1 MRRGLVWVLLLAICL
16 LSGCSAFQKEAKVK
30 PPVAEEEVEE
40 EERVPTEEDA
50 LDRVLKLMK
59 EEVRI
64 YDVLEHQEVFQA
76 KISEAMAG
84 KSLEG
89 LDAVVGEIVQ
99 KEMDLYMEKRAKIL
113 LEEENSL
120 YTEDDIKWILE
131 RVSTE
136 ELYRFIVLYET
147 AYFKQNK

>member
-1 MRRGLVWVLLLAICL
+1 MHRGLVCFILLGTLL
-16 LSGCSAFQKEAKVK
+16 LSGCSAFQKEVKVK
-30 PPVAEEEVEE
+30 PSVNEEELKVEE
-40 EERVPTEEDA
+40 RIPTEEDA
-50 LDRVLKLMK
+50 LDRVLKRMK

-64 YDVLEHQEVFQA
+64 YDVLEHQEVFQM

-84 KSLEG
+84 KSLDTLE
-89 LDAVVGEIVQ
+89 AVVEGIVNN
-99 KEMDLYMEKRAKIL
+99 EMDLYMEKRAKEL
-113 LEEENSL
+113 LEEENPL
-120 YTEDDIKWILE
+120 YTDEEVKWILE

>member
-1 MRRGLVWVLLLAICL
+1 MRRGLIGVILLCVCL
-16 LSGCSAFQKEAKVK
+16 FSGCSAIQKDAKVK
-30 PPVAEEEVEE
+30 PPVAEEEVK

-76 KISEAMAG
+76 KISEAMVG
-84 KSLEG
+84 KSLGG
-89 LDAVVGEIVQ
+89 LDAVVADIVK
-99 KEMDLYMEKRAKIL
+99 KEMDLYMEKRAKVL
-113 LEEENSL
+113 LEEENPL

-136 ELYRFIVLYET
+136 ELYRFIILYET